1 MLKYHV
7 RDLMFYT
14 EAEIWG
20 LPKPARC
27 ELTFDDNVTIE
38 TDTVN
43 IMIGSWY
50 LWSIAA
56 NWPQIQV
63 NHKLFIYDN
72 VFTDSLFRELL
83 WDAIEST
90 TGLDVPKEDV
100 WLLAYELYNRSY
112 NAIVNGC
119 NRFISSISYKDILEV
134 ADHPRIAAAMSKVN
148 DSREAI
154 NHVYDEVDAVFKD
167 PAMAGKTVI
176 DTVSYGTVKMDQ
188 ARQSFGPRGPNTDID
203 SVIYSKPILRGFVH
217 GLATLDAF
225 AMESRSAAKA
235 QLFNKDPVADA
246 EYFNR
251 KMQLVCGIV
260 RKIVPGDC
268 GTRDYHT
275 FFIPDDSNGKRL
287 FESMVGLYQV
297 MPDGKMR
304 EIRSYDT
311 HLIGTTVNFRSS
323 LCCLEGPNQGVCEV
337 CYGAISYAIP
347 YDTNPGHVSS
357 TSINEPATQTIISTK
372 HLDFIRHSF
381 PKTLPRDM
389 EHWFSIAKSHAEHVL
404 LKRDVDTSNL
414 RMSIAVS
421 EAQGLVD
428 INYVSTPGA
437 TDIAKISSLSSIQ
450 LFKVD
455 DRGYAVTRPEIV
467 QVVRAS
473 IQASLS
479 PSMLKYLKVHS
490 WERDGN
496 RYIIDLSKW
505 NKDHP
510 VLIYQNK
517 HENMSAAVSRIET
530 FLRST
535 RARLNED
542 MTPQNSVGK
551 NTPMLVKYRDVD
563 AALYDAYYIIC
574 DKLSGIHLGHIA
586 TVLMASRAVDP
597 VNGDWSMPAGKNQG
611 YFCSHDE
618 LIRHRSLAVAML
630 FERQSEIFD
639 DPDSYLESTRTSSIL
654 DDLVYIPPSN

>member
-14 EAEIWG
+14 EEEIWN
-20 LPKPARC
+20 LPKPAVC
-27 ELTFDDNVTIE
+27 ELTFDDGVTLT

-56 NWPQIQV
+56 NWPEIKV
-63 NHKLFIYDN
+63 THKLFIGDA
-72 VFTDSLFRELL
+72 VFTDALFRDLL
-83 WDAIEST
+83 WMAIEDT
-90 TGLDVPKEDV
+90 MELDVPKEDV
-100 WLLAYELYNRSY
+100 WLLAYESYNRSY
-112 NAIVNGC
+112 NGIVNHT
-119 NRFISSISYKDILEV
+119 NRFISSISYKNILEV
-134 ADHPRIAAAMSKVN
+134 ADHPRIAKAMGKVN
-148 DSREAI
+148 ESREAI

-167 PAMAGKTVI
+167 PAMIGNPVT

-203 SVIYSKPILRGFVH
+203 SVIYSKPILRGFTH

-251 KMQLVCGIV
+251 KMQLVCGVV
-260 RKIVPGDC
+260 RKIVRKDC
-268 GTRDYHT
+268 GTRDYHS
-275 FFIPDDSNGKRL
+275 FFISDDANGRRL
-287 FESMVGLYQV
+287 FDSIVGLYQV
-297 MPDGKMR
+297 TPDGKTR
-304 EIRSYDT
+304 EIRSFDT
-311 HLIGTTVNFRSS
+311 HLIGTTVNFRSA
-323 LCCLEGPNQGVCEV
+323 LCCHEGPNQGVCDI

-347 YDTNPGHVSS
+347 DDTNPGHVSS

-372 HLDFIRHSF
+372 HLDFIRHAF
-381 PKTLPRDM
+381 PKILPRDM
-389 EHWFSIAKSHAEHVL
+389 DDWFTVAKTHAEHVL
-404 LKRDVDTSNL
+404 LKRGTDTSNL
-414 RMSIAVS
+414 RMSIAVA
-421 EAQGLVD
+421 EAQSLVD

-437 TDIAKISSLSSIQ
+437 TDIAKISSLASVQ
-450 LFKVD
+450 LFRVD
-455 DRGYAVTRPEIV
+455 DRGYAITKPEII

-479 PSMLKYLKVHS
+479 PSMLKYLKQHS

-505 NKDHP
+505 NMDHP

-530 FLRST
+530 FIRST

-551 NTPMLVKYRDVD
+551 NTPMLVKYRDAD
-563 AALYDAYYIIC
+563 SALYDAYYIIT
-574 DKLSGIHLGHIA
+574 DKLPGIHLGHIA

-597 VNGDWSMPAGKNQG
+597 VNGDWSMPAGKNAG

-618 LIRHRSLAVAML
+618 LIRHRSLDVAIL

-639 DPDSYLESTRTSSIL
+639 DPDSYLETTRTSSIL
-654 DDLVYIPPSN
+654 SDLVYIPPSN